1 MSTFIGPVIELSSKA
16 LYRSKHVKSLSKNS
30 LFLSRF
36 PIGLRKIT
44 KLVSKNESTAQEN
57 TESCNLLIFKKCKLL
72 YVLLSSAVLII
83 TFLIKKNVI
92 WLSQWKNLS
101 KSGRFEQILGV
112 KLYLEIFNKQKIT
125 SPARH
130 VKKYMYFIFIG
141 IRVLVYDI
149 KNVHNVSFLFIRNS
163 IEYYIIV
170 KNLRKIL
177 SRYKIFTK

>member
-57 TESCNLLIFKKCKLL
+57 TLQSLVIYLYSKNVKLL
-72 YVLLSSAVLII
+72 YVLLSSAVIFII

-92 WLSQWKNLS
+92 
-101 KSGRFEQILGV
+101 
-112 KLYLEIFNKQKIT
+112 
-125 SPARH
+125 
-130 VKKYMYFIFIG
+130 
-141 IRVLVYDI
+141 
-149 KNVHNVSFLFIRNS
+149 
-163 IEYYIIV
+163 
-170 KNLRKIL
+170 
-177 SRYKIFTK
+177 